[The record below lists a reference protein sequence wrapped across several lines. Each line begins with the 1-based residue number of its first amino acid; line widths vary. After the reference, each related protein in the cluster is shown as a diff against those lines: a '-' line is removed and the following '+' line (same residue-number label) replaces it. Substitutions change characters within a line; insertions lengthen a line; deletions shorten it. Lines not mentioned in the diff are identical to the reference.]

1 MSFKTPMICDRRV
14 YDKRGTWKSP
24 NQDTSENIFY
34 FIKEPLTLVASYDSY
49 GREQM
54 TETMTIT
61 IFGGKPVVKEDT
73 IILET
78 GETFKVQG
86 ITINYIETNVLVKDM
101 LKPRIE
107 SMELV
112 LE

>member
-1 MSFKTPMICDRRV
+1 M
-14 YDKRGTWKSP
+14 
-24 NQDTSENIFY
+24 
-34 FIKEPLTLVASYDSY
+34 ASYDSY

-61 IFGGKPVVKEDT
+61 IFGGKPVVKEDSIT
-73 IILET
+73 LET

-107 SMELV
+107 SMTLELQ
-112 LE
+112 